1 MKRLT
6 LIVLAVVASSAALLW
21 LGPLGS
27 TTDEPVAS
35 TEPAAAASGS
45 TTRPATTQPP
55 QPVSTTV
62 PDDGGSPATDPAAV
76 LALADELVAS
86 PNVGMLRT
94 TSNAMA
100 GAGDAGWVPYL
111 VDMARLFGTPDT
123 IAILADDLAALTGV
137 PPPEEA
143 LEVHRV
149 YGSWMYDEEPR
160 PVPGYVDWKARLYG
174 LVDPEFATLIEQV
187 SDPVLASQLQWG
199 GVRRGGIPELN
210 EPETVAAADAVW
222 MTDEEL
228 TFGVVVG
235 DEARAFP
242 HRILDHHELANDV
255 LGREPVALANCT
267 LCRTG
272 VLFSRRVGDQVLDF
286 ETSGLLRNSNKVMVD
301 VQTDSLWN
309 QLTGEAIAG
318 PLTGTVL
325 DRFPITVTTYA
336 DWVAERPD
344 TDVLVIP
351 DGPYSYEP
359 GDAYAEY
366 YASEDVWFPV
376 GSVPPVFEDKALVA
390 TLDVGGAQLAVG
402 VDELAAA
409 GPQTIRVGGR
419 DVVVVPT
426 DGGARFY
433 AGSGPAGDSIASEEN
448 LTLTDG
454 TVLPRLQSGHSFWFA
469 WYTNF
474 PDTAWWPET
483 E

>member
-1 MKRLT
+1 MNRRT
-6 LIVLAVVASSAALLW
+6 LVVLAVVASGAALLF

-27 TTDEPVAS
+27 TTDEPEAPA
-35 TEPAAAASGS
+35 EPAAASEPS
-45 TTRPATTQPP
+45 TGPATTQLPE
-55 QPVSTTV
+55 PVSTTA
-62 PDDGGSPATDPAAV
+62 PDDLEAPEADPGAV
-76 LALADELVAS
+76 LTLADELVAS
-86 PNVGMLRT
+86 PNIGILRA
-94 TSNAMA
+94 TSNAM
-100 GAGDAGWVPYL
+100 GSSGDAGWVPYL

-123 IAILADDLAALTGV
+123 IGILAADLAALTGV
-137 PPPEEA
+137 PPPEDA
-143 LEVHRV
+143 LKVHRV
-149 YGSWMYDEEPR
+149 YGSWMYDEEPE
-160 PVPGYVDWKARLYG
+160 PAPGYVDWKARLYG
-174 LVDPEFATLIEQV
+174 LVDPEFATLIGRV

-210 EPETVAAADAVW
+210 EPDVVAAADAVW

-235 DEARAFP
+235 EEARAFP

-255 LGREPVALANCT
+255 LAGEPVALANCT

-325 DRFPITVTTYA
+325 DRFPITLTTYS
-336 DWVAERPD
+336 DWVAERPE
-344 TDVLVIP
+344 TTVLVIP
-351 DGPYSYEP
+351 TDGPYSYEP

-366 YASEDVWFPV
+366 YASGDVWFPIATA
-376 GSVPPVFEDKALVA
+376 PPVFEDKALVA
-390 TLDVGGAQLAVG
+390 TLDVGGEQLAVG
-402 VDELAAA
+402 VDELAVA
-409 GPQTIRVGGR
+409 GPQTIRVGDR

-433 AGSGPAGDSIASEEN
+433 EGSGSVEGAVASEEE
-448 LTLTDG
+448 LTLADG

-469 WYTNF
+469 WYANF
-474 PDTAWWPET
+474 PDTAWWPEVA
-483 E
+483 